1 MKDKIPVKERG
12 SRDRK
17 TRAGLLMLVG
27 LAWGSYYNAGL
38 ASLGPQE
45 WSLRFCVSNK
55 LPQEPCC
62 WPMDHTLCSRVERS

>member
-17 TRAGLLMLVG
+17 TRVGLLMLVG
-27 LAWGSYYNAGL
+27 LAWGSHYNAGL

-45 WSLRFCVSNK
+45 WSL
-55 LPQEPCC
+55 
-62 WPMDHTLCSRVERS
+62 